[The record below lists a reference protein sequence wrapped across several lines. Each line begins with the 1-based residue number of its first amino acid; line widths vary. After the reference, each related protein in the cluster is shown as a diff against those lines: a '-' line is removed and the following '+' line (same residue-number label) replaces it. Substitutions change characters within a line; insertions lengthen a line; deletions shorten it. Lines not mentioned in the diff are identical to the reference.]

1 MLYCLREVEF
11 FMNTKRITRTA
22 LLIAML
28 VAVQYA
34 TKSLGQIVTGSCVN
48 LILAVTALVC
58 DVWCGSVV
66 ALISPFCAFLLGIGT
81 PILRLVPAI
90 ALGNLV
96 FVLLLSIRRSG
107 RKREM
112 LRVVPAA
119 VCKFLL
125 LWALIVK
132 LLLPAMGLPAEKVAA
147 LSAAFSYPQLLT
159 ALLGGVLALLIVP
172 AIRAALDE

>member
-1 MLYCLREVEF
+1 
-11 FMNTKRITRTA
+11 MNTKRITRTA
-22 LLIAML
+22 LLIALL

-34 TKSLGQIVTGSCVN
+34 TKSFGQIVTGSCVN
-48 LILAVTALVC
+48 LVLAVTALVC

-90 ALGNLV
+90 ALGNLA
-96 FVLLLSIRRSG
+96 FVLILSVHRSG
-107 RKREM
+107 RKHGM
-112 LRVVPAA
+112 LRIGIAA

-132 LLLPAMGLPAEKVAA
+132 LLLPSMGLPAEKIAA
-147 LSAAFSYPQLLT
+147 RSAAFSYTQLIT
-159 ALLGGVLALLIVP
+159 ALLGGTVALLAAP
-172 AIRAALDE
+172 AIKAALDK

>member
-22 LLIAML
+22 LLIALL

-34 TKSLGQIVTGSCVN
+34 TKSFGQIVTGSCVN

-58 DVWCGSVV
+58 DAWCGSVV
-66 ALISPFCAFLLGIGT
+66 ALVSPFCAFLLGIGT

-90 ALGNLV
+90 ALGNLA
-96 FVLLLSIRRSG
+96 FVLLLSVRRSVG
-107 RKREM
+107 GCGM
-112 LRVVPAA
+112 LRVGIAA

-132 LLLPAMGLPAEKVAA
+132 LLLPAMSLPAEKIAA
-147 LSAAFSYPQLLT
+147 LSASFSYPQLVT
-159 ALLGGVLALLIVP
+159 ALIGGVLALLIAP
-172 AIRAALDE
+172 IIKRALDG